1 MKVPLNCV
9 YLNKKSKVSSREKK
23 NKMDDF
29 KNFISKTNNKD
40 ITVKK
45 IIKNP
50 NKHKKKYL
58 ETEENKSINKSL
70 SKQVSFSKNLSTS
83 KKKLTQSLCLES
95 KDKNK
100 NKNDKLHNSQSNLST
115 YFYDKF
121 RCLQHAMWQFI
132 ATFAVNINVNG
143 KGRPFLWASSV

>member
-1 MKVPLNCV
+1 MKVPLNCA

-83 KKKLTQSLCLES
+83 KK
-95 KDKNK
+95 N
-100 NKNDKLHNSQSNLST
+100 
-115 YFYDKF
+115 
-121 RCLQHAMWQFI
+121 
-132 ATFAVNINVNG
+132 
-143 KGRPFLWASSV
+143 

>member
-1 MKVPLNCV
+1 MKVPHNCT
-9 YLNKKSKVSSREKK
+9 YLNKQPKVSSREKK

-83 KKKLTQSLCLES
+83 KK
-95 KDKNK
+95 N
-100 NKNDKLHNSQSNLST
+100 
-115 YFYDKF
+115 
-121 RCLQHAMWQFI
+121 
-132 ATFAVNINVNG
+132 
-143 KGRPFLWASSV
+143 